1 MNTGLLLYMQRKN
14 KPVINFMDDNLF
26 NSFLFCEGEK
36 LYLNT
41 AVSPNFIPIAEEIL
55 QKSYKIVYYELNPIC
70 PICGQPLNKNGLQKF
85 ILNKNKIIYKQKYS
99 CKCCKYY
106 KTTSLETF
114 IGKYCNYT
122 LEIKE
127 LSLNFSTISYSSYEN
142 KANYINLIYDVKICR
157 QTSYISQ
164 SALID
169 QYLDAEEKKVSELI
183 KGLNIKPSGFYNYD
197 EEFIKISKEIY
208 VRMTIIDAHTRLII
222 NDQLIRREEFTKET
236 IKKYFKESFKGL
248 KLNTIITDGYS
259 AYPEII
265 EEIGAKHHSCTFH
278 IMQRLMTPLQK
289 HINKLNRSIK
299 SLEEQIEKTTEK
311 IEQLKNKMPLKKG
324 RAKKTDKKRIKNQ
337 NQRKNLKLK
346 NDKNKFKLKQIK
358 NEVKEY
364 IEYKEKISQIFKSK
378 SIKTAMNRF
387 YKLNEKF
394 DEMPEIIQDFM
405 RKLSKKLEITLN
417 HTQNRKIPSTNNLA
431 ELIFRVTFPGKIKRI
446 FRTYKGAKRQIRLNN
461 LNWTKRNVLGE
472 K

>member
-1 MNTGLLLYMQRKN
+1 
-14 KPVINFMDDNLF
+14 MDDNLF

-164 SALID
+164 STLID

-222 NDQLIRREEFTKET
+222 NDQIIRKEEF
-236 IKKYFKESFKGL
+236 
-248 KLNTIITDGYS
+248 
-259 AYPEII
+259 
-265 EEIGAKHHSCTFH
+265 H
-278 IMQRLMTPLQK
+278 QR
-289 HINKLNRSIK
+289 
-299 SLEEQIEKTTEK
+299 
-311 IEQLKNKMPLKKG
+311 
-324 RAKKTDKKRIKNQ
+324 
-337 NQRKNLKLK
+337 
-346 NDKNKFKLKQIK
+346 
-358 NEVKEY
+358 
-364 IEYKEKISQIFKSK
+364 
-378 SIKTAMNRF
+378 
-387 YKLNEKF
+387 
-394 DEMPEIIQDFM
+394 
-405 RKLSKKLEITLN
+405 N
-417 HTQNRKIPSTNNLA
+417 H
-431 ELIFRVTFPGKIKRI
+431 
-446 FRTYKGAKRQIRLNN
+446 
-461 LNWTKRNVLGE
+461 
-472 K
+472 

>member
-1 MNTGLLLYMQRKN
+1 MQLKN

-26 NSFLFCEGEK
+26 NSFLFCEGNK

-41 AVSPNFIPIAEEIL
+41 AVSPNFIPIAEELL

-85 ILNKNKIIYKQKYS
+85 ILNKNKTIYKQYS
-99 CKCCKYY
+99 CKHHKYY

-122 LEIKE
+122 LEIKK
-127 LSLNFSTISYSSYEN
+127 LSLNFSTITYSSYEN
-142 KANYINLIYDVKICR
+142 KANYINLIHDIKMSR

-164 SALID
+164 TALID
-169 QYLDAEEKKVSELI
+169 QYLDKEENRVRKLI
-183 KGLNIKPSGFYNYD
+183 KKLNIKPSGFYNYD

-222 NDQLIRREEFTKET
+222 NDQIIKREDFTKET
-236 IKKYFKESFKGL
+236 IKKYFKESLKGL

-265 EEIGAKHHSCTFH
+265 EEIRAKHHTCTFH
-278 IMQRLMTPLQK
+278 MMQRLMLPLQK
-289 HINKLNRSIK
+289 LLNKLNRSIK
-299 SLEEQIEKTTEK
+299 SLEEQIEKNTEK
-311 IEQLKNKMPLKKG
+311 IEQLKNKIPLKKG

-337 NQRKNLKLK
+337 IQRKKLK
-346 NDKNKFKLKQIK
+346 VENDKNKFKLKQIK
-358 NEVKEY
+358 KEIKEY
-364 IEYKEKISQIFKSK
+364 IEYKEKISKIFKSK

-387 YKLNEKF
+387 NKLTEKF
-394 DEMPEIIQDFM
+394 DEMPEIIQNFM
-405 RKLSKKLEITLN
+405 KKLSKKLEITLN
-417 HTQNRKIPSTNNLA
+417 HTKNKKIPSTNNLA
-431 ELIFRVTFPGKIKRI
+431 ELLFRVTFPGKIKRI

-472 K
+472 N

>member
-1 MNTGLLLYMQRKN
+1 
-14 KPVINFMDDNLF
+14 MDDNLF
-26 NSFLFCEGEK
+26 NSFLFCEGNK

-41 AVSPNFIPIAEEIL
+41 AVSPNFIPIAEELL

-85 ILNKNKIIYKQKYS
+85 ILNKNKTIYKQYS
-99 CKCCKYY
+99 CKHHKYY

-122 LEIKE
+122 LEIKK
-127 LSLNFSTISYSSYEN
+127 LSLNFSTITYSSYEN
-142 KANYINLIYDVKICR
+142 KANYINLIHDIKMSR

-164 SALID
+164 TALID
-169 QYLDAEEKKVSELI
+169 QYLDKEENRVRKLI
-183 KGLNIKPSGFYNYD
+183 KKLNIKPSGFYNYD

-222 NDQLIRREEFTKET
+222 NDQIIKREDFTKET
-236 IKKYFKESFKGL
+236 IKKYFKESLKGL

-265 EEIGAKHHSCTFH
+265 EEIRAKHHTCTFH
-278 IMQRLMTPLQK
+278 MMQRLMLPLQK
-289 HINKLNRSIK
+289 LLNKLNRSIK
-299 SLEEQIEKTTEK
+299 SLEEQIEKNTEK
-311 IEQLKNKMPLKKG
+311 IEQLKNIIPLKKG

-337 NQRKNLKLK
+337 IQRKKLK
-346 NDKNKFKLKQIK
+346 VENDKNKFKLKQIK
-358 NEVKEY
+358 KEIKEY
-364 IEYKEKISQIFKSK
+364 IEYKEKISKIFKSK

-387 YKLNEKF
+387 NKLTEKF
-394 DEMPEIIQDFM
+394 DEMPEIIQNFM
-405 RKLSKKLEITLN
+405 KKLSKKLEITLN
-417 HTQNRKIPSTNNLA
+417 HTKNKKIPSTNNLA
-431 ELIFRVTFPGKIKRI
+431 ELLFRVTFPGKIKRI

-472 K
+472 N

>member
-1 MNTGLLLYMQRKN
+1 
-14 KPVINFMDDNLF
+14 
-26 NSFLFCEGEK
+26 
-36 LYLNT
+36 
-41 AVSPNFIPIAEEIL
+41 
-55 QKSYKIVYYELNPIC
+55 
-70 PICGQPLNKNGLQKF
+70 
-85 ILNKNKIIYKQKYS
+85 
-99 CKCCKYY
+99 
-106 KTTSLETF
+106 
-114 IGKYCNYT
+114 
-122 LEIKE
+122 
-127 LSLNFSTISYSSYEN
+127 
-142 KANYINLIYDVKICR
+142 
-157 QTSYISQ
+157 
-164 SALID
+164 
-169 QYLDAEEKKVSELI
+169 
-183 KGLNIKPSGFYNYD
+183 
-197 EEFIKISKEIY
+197 
-208 VRMTIIDAHTRLII
+208 
-222 NDQLIRREEFTKET
+222 
-236 IKKYFKESFKGL
+236 
-248 KLNTIITDGYS
+248 
-259 AYPEII
+259 
-265 EEIGAKHHSCTFH
+265 
-278 IMQRLMTPLQK
+278 MTPLQK

-324 RAKKTDKKRIKNQ
+324 RVKKTDKKRIKNQ